1 MLGGCAAAADGIRR
15 SCCAAHSEGR
25 LRRRI
30 DGSVRWCS
38 AGACQPPHLTLA
50 LFLRAAHPHP
60 PAHPPAPQVNSA
72 PFSDG
77 WFMKVKID
85 QSKQLDN
92 LMDPA
97 AYEAHCEAG
106 GH

>member
-1 MLGGCAAAADGIRR
+1 
-15 SCCAAHSEGR
+15 
-25 LRRRI
+25 
-30 DGSVRWCS
+30 
-38 AGACQPPHLTLA
+38 
-50 LFLRAAHPHP
+50 
-60 PAHPPAPQVNSA
+60 
-72 PFSDG
+72 
-77 WFMKVKID
+77 MKVKID